1 MTDLNALKDEVF
13 RANLELVRLGLV
25 TGTWGNASGVD
36 RSRGVVVIKPSG
48 VDYASLTPGDMAVVD
63 LDGRE
68 IGGGLRPSSDTPT
81 HLEIYRAFPL
91 VGGVVHT
98 HSVHATI
105 FAQALREIPCLGT
118 THADHFLGAV
128 PVTRFLSEAEVRGE
142 YERETGR
149 LIVERF
155 QGLDPLAT
163 PGVLVA
169 GHAPF
174 AWGADAA
181 DAVHSSMVLE
191 QVARLA
197 LGTLTLEPGI
207 GPLPEHIQE
216 KHYRR
221 KHGPD
226 AYYGQ
231 GNHTRS

>member
-48 VDYASLTPGDMAVVD
+48 VDYASLAPGDMAVVD

-81 HLEIYRAFPL
+81 HLELYRAFPL

-105 FAQALREIPCLGT
+105 FAQASREIPCLGT

>member
-1 MTDLNALKDEVF
+1 MTDLDALKDEVF

-25 TGTWGNASGVD
+25 TGTWGNASGID

-48 VDYASLTPGDMAVVD
+48 VDYDSLTPGEMAVVD
-63 LDGRE
+63 LEGRE
-68 IGGGLRPSSDTPT
+68 IGGGLRPSSDTAT
-81 HLEIYRAFPL
+81 HLEIYRSFQG

-105 FAQALREIPCLGT
+105 FAQASREIPCLGT

-128 PVTRFLSEAEVRGE
+128 PVTRFLSEAEVRGD

-174 AWGADAA
+174 SWGAHAA
-181 DAVHSSMVLE
+181 DAVQNSMVLE

-197 LGTLTLEPGI
+197 LGTFALDPGI
-207 GPLPEHIQE
+207 APLPAYIQE

-231 GNHTRS
+231 GNNRRS

>member
-48 VDYASLTPGDMAVVD
+48 VDYASLTPGDMAVVG

-81 HLEIYRAFPL
+81 HLELYRAFPG

-105 FAQALREIPCLGT
+105 FAQASREIPCLGT

-155 QGLDPLAT
+155 QGLDPVAT

>member
-48 VDYASLTPGDMAVVD
+48 VDYASLAPGDMAVVD

-105 FAQALREIPCLGT
+105 FAQASREIPCLGT